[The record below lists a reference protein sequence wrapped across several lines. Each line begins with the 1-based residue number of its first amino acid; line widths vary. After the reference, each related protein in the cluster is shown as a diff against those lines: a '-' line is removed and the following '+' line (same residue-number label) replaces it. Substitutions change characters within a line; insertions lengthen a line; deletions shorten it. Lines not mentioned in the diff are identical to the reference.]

1 MGFKLTSVDYV
12 DILIKIAHKI
22 DENKDY
28 ITELDSITGDG
39 DHWANMN
46 MGFRKIIEQEEVF
59 KQMGLSDLFKNI
71 GMTLMKSI
79 GGSSGVLYG
88 SAYIACSK
96 KLIDAEVIDENVL
109 LDIYETSLNAIMER
123 GKAKPGFKTM
133 IDTLYPAVNAYKAA
147 LEENKP
153 FKEALEILT
162 QAAEEGM
169 KSTKDM
175 KAVKG
180 RATYQANKGVG
191 HLDPGAVTMYY
202 QIDMLTEYILSNII
216 S

>member
-1 MGFKLTSVDYV
+1 MSFKLTSEDYV
-12 DILIKIAHKI
+12 NILVKIAHKI

-46 MGFRKIIEQEEVF
+46 IGFQKIIDQEETF
-59 KQMGLSDLFKNI
+59 KKMNMSDLFKNI

-88 SAYIACSK
+88 SAYIACAK
-96 KLIDAEVIDENVL
+96 QLKDVEVIDENVL
-109 LDIYETSLNAIMER
+109 LDIYATSLKAIMDR
-123 GKAKPGFKTM
+123 GKAEPGFKTM

-147 LEENKP
+147 LDDSKSS
-153 FKEALEILT
+153 KEALQILI

-169 KSTKDM
+169 YSTKEM
-175 KAVKG
+175 EAVKG

-202 QIDMLTEYILSNII
+202 QIEMLTEYVLHNII